1 MFKPFRSTFLGTYY
15 SSFLYYSRRP
25 HFWEDSW
32 TRSDRRENVTNFA
45 FFFPVS
51 LYISF
56 FRNNVLFSDASV
68 YMLLSCRADRRSFP
82 FCTFPSSFFRNGFPL
97 LKLPY
102 NRRRKILFKIWGQ
115 KRRQR
120 GYPCIYSG
128 HVYLYIYT
136 STTRRML
143 LLQWMVERGAGRG
156 MRPSCRADHFHRP
169 QNSNKILLIIKRKV

>member
-1 MFKPFRSTFLGTYY
+1 MNVQAFQKYISRYY
-15 SSFLYYSRRP
+15 SSFSYYSRRP

-82 FCTFPSSFFRNGFPL
+82 FCTFPSSSFRNGFPL

-102 NRRRKILFKIWGQ
+102 NRRRKNSFQNLRAK
-115 KRRQR
+115 KETERVSMHLQR
-120 GYPCIYSG
+120 ACVSI
-128 HVYLYIYT
+128 YIYINDAEDAIVA
-136 STTRRML
+136 MN
-143 LLQWMVERGAGRG
+143 GRG
-156 MRPSCRADHFHRP
+156 GLVGVCGPPVALTTFIGH
-169 QNSNKILLIIKRKV
+169 KILTKFF

>member
-1 MFKPFRSTFLGTYY
+1 MNVQAFQKYISRYY
-15 SSFLYYSRRP
+15 SSSSYYSRRP

-82 FCTFPSSFFRNGFPL
+82 FCTFPSSSFRNGFPL

-128 HVYLYIYT
+128 HASIYIYIND
-136 STTRRML
+136 
-143 LLQWMVERGAGRG
+143 VEDAIVAMNGRG
-156 MRPSCRADHFHRP
+156 GLVGVCGPPVALTTFIGH
-169 QNSNKILLIIKRKV
+169 KILTKFF